1 MNAEADIQQII
12 AEQVAAW
19 NSGDAPGYARHFAE
33 HGSFTNVLG
42 TTVFGHMEFEQ
53 RHVRIFST
61 FFKGSVLEV
70 SIRRIQ
76 FVTPD
81 VAIVDLDAV
90 VRGVHGMPPAVAI
103 SSDGCLQTRLMQVF
117 VARAGCWWIEAH
129 HNVDVKI

>member
-1 MNAEADIQQII
+1 MNAEAAIRQII

-61 FFKGSVLEV
+61 FFKGSVL
-70 SIRRIQ
+70 
-76 FVTPD
+76 D
-81 VAIVDLDAV
+81 
-90 VRGVHGMPPAVAI
+90 GMPPAVAV

-117 VARAGCWWIEAH
+117 VARAGRWWIEAH

>member
-70 SIRRIQ
+70 SILRIQ

-90 VRGVHGMPPAVAI
+90 VRGVHGMPPAVAV
-103 SSDGCLQTRLMQVF
+103 SPDGALQTRLMQVF
-117 VARAGCWWIEAH
+117 VARAGRWWIEAH